1 MITKTKI
8 AICVAVLISAASTGF
23 AKDQNAR
30 RAHAEVT
37 TESNGPIHSFVQAQF
52 RRQGRCWVP
61 TRDQGDEYGADT
73 RGVGYWGSC
82 SEQGAVR
89 SK

>member
-1 MITKTKI
+1 MFTKTKI
-8 AICVAVLISAASTGF
+8 AICVAVLVGAASTGF

-30 RAHAEVT
+30 RARAEVT
-37 TESNGPIHSFVQAQF
+37 TESNGLIHSFGQAQIHG
-52 RRQGRCWVP
+52 QGRCWVP